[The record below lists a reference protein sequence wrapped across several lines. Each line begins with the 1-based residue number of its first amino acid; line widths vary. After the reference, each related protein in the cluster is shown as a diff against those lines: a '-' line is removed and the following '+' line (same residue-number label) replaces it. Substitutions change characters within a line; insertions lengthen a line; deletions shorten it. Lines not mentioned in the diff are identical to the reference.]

1 MSKIVEPI
9 LVPIQEII
17 ILPITK
23 WIVAKGVLVIA
34 RVKYSEP
41 RLNQQNGSTVKGIPR
56 D

>member
-1 MSKIVEPI
+1 MFRRVEPI
-9 LVPIQEII
+9 LVPIQKII
-17 ILPITK
+17 ILPRIK

-41 RLNQQNGSTVKGIPR
+41 RLNQQSGSIVRGIPR